1 MVTLK
6 SENMSYNKAEIN
18 ELKEQNNY
26 KDFKKRRT
34 A

>member
-6 SENMSYNKAEIN
+6 SENMSYNKTEIN